1 LRILLCASNLG
12 SIGVIRVL
20 DGIDAFLDQLTAV
33 DPLPVL
39 LAVLAQLAKLTCTS
53 MAWRNVLAAA
63 YPDSAIRRRSIV
75 GAYLAGVGVNA
86 IIPLRAGDAVRV
98 LLAHRA
104 VVGSTYTTIVSS
116 TLVLSIFDI
125 AAASTLLAWAAL
137 TLDALPGLGELPE
150 LPSFDFS
157 WLLDHPLAAE
167 ALLAA
172 VIIAAVVVG
181 IWIHGHIVDFW
192 DRVKQAFT
200 VVRRPA
206 LYLRTVA
213 FWQAGDW
220 ILRLVAIWF
229 LLDAFDIPQTF
240 ENVLLVQ
247 VSASIATLLPLTPA
261 GIGTEQAFLL
271 YVFRGTV
278 PSSQLLAFSVGLK
291 FMAVGTNM
299 VAGFTAIA
307 VTLRTLRYNRALSTG
322 EEVRD
327 T

>member
-1 LRILLCASNLG
+1 M
-12 SIGVIRVL
+12 VRVL
-20 DGIDAFLDQLTAV
+20 DGIDAFLDQLTSV

-39 LAVLAQLAKLTCTS
+39 FAVLAQLAKLTCTS

-63 YPDSAIRRRSIV
+63 YPDEVVRRRSIV

-104 VVGSTYTTIVSS
+104 VAGSTYTTIVSS

-137 TLDALPGLGELPE
+137 TQDALPGLSDLPE

-157 WLLDHPLAAE
+157 WLLDNPLAAE
-167 ALLAA
+167 LLLSAL
-172 VIIAAVVVG
+172 IIAAVVVG
-181 IWIHGHIVDFW
+181 IWIHGHVVDFW
-192 DRVKQAFT
+192 ERVKQAFA
-200 VVRRPA
+200 VVRRPG
-206 LYLRTVA
+206 LYLRTVV

-220 ILRLVAIWF
+220 IFRLVAIWF
-229 LLDAFDIPQTF
+229 LLDAFDIPQSPQ
-240 ENVLLVQ
+240 NVLLVQ

-271 YVFRGTV
+271 YVFQGAV

-291 FMAVGTNM
+291 FTTVGTNV

-307 VTLRTLRYNRALSTG
+307 VTLRTLRYSKALETPEDVPGS
-322 EEVRD
+322 
-327 T
+327 

>member
-1 LRILLCASNLG
+1 
-12 SIGVIRVL
+12 VIRVL

-63 YPDSAIRRRSIV
+63 YPDSAIRRRSII

-125 AAASTLLAWAAL
+125 AAASMVLAWAAL
-137 TLDALPGLGELPE
+137 TQDALPGFGDLPE

-157 WLLDHPLAAE
+157 WLLDHPLSAV
-167 ALLAA
+167 LFLAGL
-172 VIIAAVVVG
+172 VIAAVAVG
-181 IWIHGHIVDFW
+181 IWTHGHVVDFW
-192 DRVKQAFT
+192 DRVKQAFA

-220 ILRLVAIWF
+220 VFRLVAIWF

-271 YVFRGTV
+271 YVFRGAV

-291 FMAVGTNM
+291 LMTVGTNV
-299 VAGFTAIA
+299 VAGFAAIA
-307 VTLRTLRYNRALSTG
+307 ITLRTLRYKRALGAAENAQSP
-322 EEVRD
+322 
-327 T
+327 

>member
-1 LRILLCASNLG
+1 MI
-12 SIGVIRVL
+12 VRVL
-20 DGIDAFLDQLTAV
+20 DGIDAFLDQLTSV
-33 DPLPVL
+33 DPLPML
-39 LAVLAQLAKLTCTS
+39 FAVLAQLAKLTCTS

-63 YPDSAIRRRSIV
+63 YPDEVVRRRSIV

-104 VVGSTYTTIVSS
+104 VAGSTYTTIVSS

-137 TLDALPGLGELPE
+137 TQDALPGLSDLPE

-157 WLLDHPLAAE
+157 WLLDNPLAAE
-167 ALLAA
+167 LLLSAL
-172 VIIAAVVVG
+172 IIAAVVVG
-181 IWIHGHIVDFW
+181 IWIHGHVVDFW
-192 DRVKQAFT
+192 ERVKQAFA
-200 VVRRPA
+200 VVRRPG
-206 LYLRTVA
+206 LYLRTVV

-220 ILRLVAIWF
+220 IFRLVAIWF
-229 LLDAFDIPQTF
+229 LLDAFDIPQSPQ
-240 ENVLLVQ
+240 NVLLVQ

-271 YVFRGTV
+271 YVFQGAV

-291 FMAVGTNM
+291 FMTVGTNV

-307 VTLRTLRYNRALSTG
+307 VTLRTLRYSKALETPEDVPES
-322 EEVRD
+322 
-327 T
+327 